1 MKFKPSLA
9 ALDGDIAYSKT
20 NVWLWASLP
29 STLFEFLDDS
39 TREQYAHRFDKALEA
54 LAVSNEKSIDV
65 HLVITSN
72 PFDHS
77 TWKESLIDE
86 ANKFSPSP
94 HFHNMVERMQDRVA
108 NAHFR
113 EKKVYLAIDL
123 GRRSEYT
130 QSNGVFAP
138 VLNVINAFTT
148 QMGIDDP
155 LVNEKELEFWRGKA
169 KDTRNSLQ
177 TGNLKAQTVTAN
189 EIISLLQRSYWP
201 GMDVP
206 DVSSNTKNQWGQ
218 GEIDGVSICDI
229 TNNRKYL
236 EITQDTPKGEQKGYR
251 ATLCFSRFPDEMHF
265 PEQEPWMHYAS
276 LLASPVDIYSRFSIV
291 PARKVRKDV
300 DNKIKDARDQ
310 AANAAKSGSDIPL
323 AVQEQLEVG
332 QSLNYILERDRT
344 PWVYGRHRLVVD
356 GKSVQELKDRANEVI
371 EHYKNLN
378 IDVSWP
384 SSDQLRLL
392 LESQPADQVRVKAY
406 YQRQSLSII
415 SAGVPSG
422 TGSVG
427 DNVTLKKE
435 GKKDGWFGPY
445 VGYTTSRV
453 VEPVFLSLHSAIAR
467 DNPGGCIITGA
478 PGGGKSFCAFTLT
491 YLMAL
496 QNVWTIYIDPKADA
510 LPMVN
515 LPGLTT
521 GGKKPKVF
529 DLQQGEPGI
538 LDPFKMAD
546 NLAEQRILATD
557 IVELFIGKELSAGQK
572 TALDDAVWDISE
584 LPKPSL
590 YKVVDRLLALE
601 DKEGRSVGTSL
612 RMVRDLPFARLCF
625 DPDSDEEKTMET
637 FSPSDGLTI
646 ITLLGLDFPSPDA
659 KSMTTPN
666 RLAVGILYL
675 LTQYTKKLM
684 ESLDKEHPKAV
695 VIDEAWA
702 ITSTEQGARLI
713 PSIARMGRSLN
724 TGLILVSQNAG
735 DFLRGGD
742 NLTNNLAV
750 RLAFRSKDVNEI
762 DDVLKFF
769 GLEQNDSNREIIR
782 DLRNGE
788 CLMRDA
794 DGRIA
799 RVQIDGWN
807 KDMNLAFETNPAK
820 KRENALKKSTM

>member
-1 MKFKPSLA
+1 MKFKPSLLA
-9 ALDGDIAYSKT
+9 IDGDIAYSKT
-20 NVWLWASLP
+20 HVWLWASVP
-29 STLFEFLDDS
+29 ATLFEFLDDS
-39 TREQYAHRFDKALEA
+39 TREQYAHRFDKALES
-54 LAVSNEKSIDV
+54 LAASNEKEVEI
-65 HLVITSN
+65 HLAITSN

-77 TWKESLIDE
+77 EWKEKLILETD
-86 ANKFSPSP
+86 KFVPSP
-94 HFHNMVERMQDRVA
+94 YFTNMVGRMQDRVA

-113 EKKVYLAIDL
+113 EKKVYLGVNL
-123 GRRSEYT
+123 GRRSDYT
-130 QSNGVFAP
+130 QSSGVFAP
-138 VLNVINAFTT
+138 LLNIVNSLGN
-148 QMGIDDP
+148 QLSLEDP
-155 LVNEKELEFWRGKA
+155 LVNDEELKFWQNKA

-177 TGNLKAQTVTAN
+177 TGNLKTTVVTAN
-189 EIISLLQRSYWP
+189 EIVSLLQRSYWP
-201 GMDVP
+201 GMEVP
-206 DVSSNTKNQWGQ
+206 EVSSNNRNQWGQ
-218 GEIDGVSICDI
+218 GEIDGIAISDVS
-229 TNNRKYL
+229 NNRKYL
-236 EITQDTPKGEQKGYR
+236 KITQDTPEGEKVGYR
-251 ATLCFSRFPDEMHF
+251 ATLCFSRFPDEMDF
-265 PEQEPWMHYAS
+265 PAQEPWMHYAS
-276 LLASPVDIYSRFSIV
+276 LLASPVDLYSRFSIV

-300 DNKIKDARDQ
+300 ETKIKDAKDQ
-310 AANAAKSGSDIPL
+310 AANAAKSGTDIPL

-356 GKSVQELKDRANEVI
+356 GKTHQEVKDRANEVI

-392 LESQPADQVRVKAY
+392 LESQPADTVRVKSY

-435 GKKDGWFGPY
+435 GKVDGWLGPY

-467 DNPGGCIITGA
+467 DNPGGCIITGQ

-510 LPMVN
+510 LPMIN
-515 LPGLTT
+515 LPGLEVN
-521 GGKKPKVF
+521 GKKPKVF
-529 DLQQGEPGI
+529 DLQKGEAGI

-590 YKVVDRLLALE
+590 YKVVDLLLGLE

-612 RMVRDLPFARLCF
+612 RMVRDLPFAKLCF
-625 DPDSDEEKTMET
+625 DPDSDSEKTMET

-646 ITLLGLDFPSPDA
+646 ITLLGLDFPNPDA
-659 KSMTTPN
+659 KTMTTPN

-742 NLTNNLAV
+742 NLTNNLAI

-782 DLRNGE
+782 ELRNGE

-807 KDMNLAFETNPAK
+807 KDMNIAFETNPAK
-820 KRENALKKSTM
+820 KRENALRKSA

>member
-1 MKFKPSLA
+1 MKFKPSLI
-9 ALDGDIAYSKT
+9 ALDGDIAYSK
-20 NVWLWASLP
+20 NDVELWVSLP
-29 STLFEFLDDS
+29 PTLFEFLDDS
-39 TREQYAHRFDKALEA
+39 TREQYAHRMDKAFESL
-54 LAVSNEKSIDV
+54 VTSNEKEV
-65 HLVITSN
+65 NVELFVTSN
-72 PFDHS
+72 PFNYAE
-77 TWKESLIDE
+77 WKESLIEE
-86 ANKFSPSP
+86 ANKFEPSP
-94 HFHNMVERMQDRVA
+94 YFENMVERMQNRVA

-113 EKKVYLAIDL
+113 EKKVYFAIKL
-123 GRRSEYT
+123 GRRSDYT
-130 QSNGVFAP
+130 QSSGVFAP
-138 VLNVINAFTT
+138 VLNLVNSFGTK
-148 QMGIDDP
+148 MGIDDP
-155 LVNEKELEFWRGKA
+155 LVDAKELEFWQNKA
-169 KDTRNSLQ
+169 SDIRNSMQ
-177 TGNLKAQTVTAN
+177 NGNLKAQTVTAN
-189 EIISLLQRSYWP
+189 EIISILQRSYWP
-201 GMDVP
+201 GMEVP
-206 DVSSNTKNQWGQ
+206 EVSSNTKNQWGQ
-218 GEIDGVSICDI
+218 GEIDGISIADV

-236 EITQDTPKGEQKGYR
+236 KITQDTPEGEKVGYR
-251 ATLCFSRFPDEMHF
+251 ATLCFSRFPDEMNF
-265 PEQEPWMHYAS
+265 PEQEPWIHYAS

-300 DNKIKDARDQ
+300 DRNIKDAKDQ
-310 AANAAKSGSDIPL
+310 AANAAKSGADIPL

-332 QSLNYILERDRT
+332 QNLNYILERDRT
-344 PWVYGRHRLVVD
+344 PWVYGRHRLIVD
-356 GKSVQELKDRANEVI
+356 AKSVQELKDKANQVI

-392 LESQPADQVRVKAY
+392 MESQPADTIRVKSY

-427 DNVTLKKE
+427 DDVAIGKD
-435 GKKDGWFGPY
+435 GKKNGWLGPY
-445 VGYTTSRV
+445 VGFTTSRV

-467 DNPGGCIITGA
+467 DNPGGCIVTGA

-515 LPGLTT
+515 LPGLTNN
-521 GGKKPKVF
+521 GKKPKVF
-529 DLQQGEPGI
+529 DLQQGEAGI

-612 RMVRDLPFARLCF
+612 RMVRDLPFAKLCF

-659 KSMTTPN
+659 KTMTTPN

-713 PSIARMGRSLN
+713 PSVARMGRSLN

-735 DFLRGGD
+735 DFLRSGD

-762 DDVLKFF
+762 NDVLSFF

-782 DLRNGE
+782 ELRNGE

-807 KDMNLAFETNPAK
+807 KDMNIAFETNPAK
-820 KRENALKKSTM
+820 KRENALKKSA